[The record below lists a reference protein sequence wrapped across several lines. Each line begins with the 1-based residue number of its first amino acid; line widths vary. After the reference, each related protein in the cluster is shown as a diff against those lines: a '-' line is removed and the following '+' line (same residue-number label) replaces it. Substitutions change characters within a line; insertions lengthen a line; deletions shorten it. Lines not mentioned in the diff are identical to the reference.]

1 MAKFRQRK
9 CKECGE
15 RYEPERQLQ
24 NTCSVQCAI
33 ARAKKQ
39 EQEKREE
46 LERRRKKDNEIKQ
59 KLARDKLKTR
69 RLAVK
74 PLSHFARQAQ
84 TAFNAF
90 IRERDCGHP
99 CISCGRNTGAK
110 MNAGHY
116 RTVGSCPELRFDED
130 NCHIQCEHCNSYLSG
145 NIENYTPRLIE
156 KIGQARFD
164 QLMSHHALPKR
175 TREDYERL
183 RDNYKDRL
191 KELQGGRHDIHR
203 PASSDRRSPIPTT

>member
-1 MAKFRQRK
+1 MKKQVRRK
-9 CKECGE
+9 CEICRVWFHPKHDHVWWCSPEHGAE
-15 RYEPERQLQ
+15 LGMRRQDRKYEK
-24 NTCSVQCAI
+24 A
-33 ARAKKQ
+33 
-39 EQEKREE
+39 
-46 LERRRKKDNEIKQ
+46 KQ
-59 KLARDKLKTR
+59 KLERERRQKEVEARDKLKTR

-156 KIGQARFD
+156 KIGQSRFD
-164 QLMSHHALPKR
+164 RLMSHHALPKR
-175 TREDYERL
+175 KREDYERI

>member
-1 MAKFRQRK
+1 MKKQVRRKCKICQTWFHPKYDNIEWCSPEHGTELAIRKRNRDREKAEQKLQRERQRK
-9 CKECGE
+9 EVE
-15 RYEPERQLQ
+15 
-24 NTCSVQCAI
+24 
-33 ARAKKQ
+33 
-39 EQEKREE
+39 
-46 LERRRKKDNEIKQ
+46 
-59 KLARDKLKTR
+59 ARDKLKAR

-116 RTVGSCPELRFDED
+116 RTVGSCPELRFDKD
-130 NCHIQCEHCNSYLSG
+130 NCHLQCEHCNSYLSG

-175 TREDYERL
+175 KREDYEQIRDYYKEKL
-183 RDNYKDRL
+183 REL
-191 KELQGGRHDIHR
+191 KRE
-203 PASSDRRSPIPTT
+203 AA